1 MMITPRQA
9 CPPDKFAWL
18 LGRRWGRRWRWG
30 MACLLLGGAFFA
42 GTRWPHL
49 PWLAKYHLKATVA
62 ATPQYLTGARN
73 YVNSALH
80 AESLPTVI
88 LDMKFKFLARIEA
101 QRATA
106 LEEGWLR
113 SGDDDF
119 VPAQLAADGYEK
131 VPVEIRLKG
140 DRIAHIKGDKWS
152 FRVKIKGEQRPFG
165 MRTFSLQDPSTRFFL
180 NEWLFL
186 NNVRQ
191 EGIMAVR
198 YRFVRLIFNGQ
209 DKGIYALEEHFTKEL
224 IEAHGR
230 REGVI
235 VAFEERPTIHME
247 IARRGC
253 PGDDLTTRLSA
264 IESQDIRT
272 FDSKHLE
279 NHPALVA
286 QRNEALELLRAFQEG
301 RRRPSEVFDVELM
314 GRYMAVMD
322 LYKGEHA
329 LLWQNSRFYYNP
341 ITARLEPL
349 GFDVYTLLGDRPMAL
364 FANYHDDRYISGPLR
379 DPAIAQA
386 YLRSLRRIS
395 SNEYLQQ
402 MQSATRQEFDR
413 WKLVLFGEFPLQPL
427 LNTDIWEK
435 IARQQDYIRSAL
447 SPAKLIIATAIKE
460 PAAPSTDLGA
470 VTYNVDIRSIALLPV
485 EITDFQID
493 DGPWIPA
500 TAVWSG
506 RNQSGVWKNANGSVS
521 LSPGSISAGEDDW
534 PIVATFRL
542 TLPDRPTNVAS
553 EPPKEPTGTTTTGSP
568 QPVVKIRARLIGE
581 DHVCV
586 TEARPFPPRSAIGSR
601 PQAPTV
607 EEVLRQHS
615 FLHCTGQAD
624 VLSVRPGCWNVA
636 GDLVLPEG
644 MALEISPGTTLRF
657 EPQAALIAEG
667 PLRFKGTADRPII
680 LEAAQDQWA
689 GVAVLDAGADS
700 DWKNVAVRHT
710 AGIERGG
717 WMFTGGVTFYQSP
730 IDMTGV
736 TFESAGT
743 EDALNIVH
751 ARMRLSGCTFTKCV
765 SDAFDGDYVQGEV
778 RGCRF
783 EDIHGDAVDV
793 SGSTISVTELTAAHI
808 GDKVIS
814 AGEGSDVTAD
824 DIQAEQVG
832 IAAVS
837 KDSSVLHLDRVRV
850 RDARIGLAAYRKKEV
865 YGPGQIIARRV
876 DLNETPRQ
884 SLVQTGSSIELD
896 GAELAARDLD
906 ISALYRDGTLG
917 N

>member
-1 MMITPRQA
+1 M
-9 CPPDKFAWL
+9 
-18 LGRRWGRRWRWG
+18 
-30 MACLLLGGAFFA
+30 
-42 GTRWPHL
+42 
-49 PWLAKYHLKATVA
+49 
-62 ATPQYLTGARN
+62 
-73 YVNSALH
+73 
-80 AESLPTVI
+80 
-88 LDMKFKFLARIEA
+88 
-101 QRATA
+101 
-106 LEEGWLR
+106 
-113 SGDDDF
+113 
-119 VPAQLAADGYEK
+119 PAQISADGYEK
-131 VPVEIRLKG
+131 IPVEIRLKG

-165 MRTFSLQDPSTRFFL
+165 MRNFSLQDPSTRFFL

-230 REGVI
+230 REGVF

-279 NHPALVA
+279 SNPALVV
-286 QRNEALELLRAFQEG
+286 QRDEAVELLRAFQEG
-301 RRRPSEVFDVELM
+301 RRRSSEVFDVELM
-314 GRYMAVMD
+314 GRYMAVID

-341 ITARLEPL
+341 ITARLEPV
-349 GFDVYTLLGDRPMAL
+349 GFDVYTLLGDRPMA
-364 FANYHDDRYISGPLR
+364 FIANHHDDRYINGPLR

-395 SNEYLQQ
+395 SNEYLQRI
-402 MQSATRQEFDR
+402 QSTMRQELDR
-413 WKLVLFGEFPLQPL
+413 WKLALFGEFPLQPL
-427 LNTDIWEK
+427 LNTDLWEK

-460 PAAPSTDLGA
+460 PAALGP
-470 VTYNVDIRSIALLPV
+470 VTHNIDIRSIALLPV

-506 RNQSGVWKNANGSVS
+506 HPQPGVWKNANGSVCI
-521 LSPGSISAGEDDW
+521 SPGFIPGGEDEGL
-534 PIVATFRL
+534 IVATFRL
-542 TLPDRPTNVAS
+542 TSPNRPANLVSAS
-553 EPPKEPTGTTTTGSP
+553 PKESTGTTTAGSA

-601 PQAPTV
+601 PRPTTI

-615 FLHCTGQAD
+615 FLRPAEQAD
-624 VLSVRPGCWNVA
+624 VLNVRPGSWNVV

-644 MALEISPGTTLRF
+644 VALEISAGTTLRF

-667 PLRFKGTADRPII
+667 PLRFKGTANKPII

-689 GVAVLDAGADS
+689 GVAVLDAGVDS
-700 DWKNVAVRHT
+700 YWEHVVVRHT

-751 ARMRLSGCTFTKCV
+751 ARMRLAGCTFKKCV

-783 EDIHGDAVDV
+783 EDVHGDAVDV
-793 SGSTISVTELTAAHI
+793 SGSTLSVTELTAVRI

-814 AGEGSDVTAD
+814 AGEGSAVTAK
-824 DIQAEQVG
+824 DIEAEQVG

-837 KDSSVLHLDRVRV
+837 KDSSVLHLDRARIH
-850 RDARIGLAAYRKKEV
+850 DARIGLAAYTKKEV
-865 YGPGQIIARRV
+865 YGPGKIIARRV
-876 DLNETPRQ
+876 DLTETPRR

-906 ISALYRDGTLG
+906 ISAMYRDGTLG